1 MGAEKR
7 LFAIGDLHLSLYNE
21 KPMSIFGENW
31 INHHKKIEENWK
43 STVTDNDTVL
53 IPGDISWAMT
63 LEEAMPD
70 LEFINSFPGKKIL
83 LKGNHDYWWGSIS
96 RLNSMFENMDFLQND
111 FFVWENFAVC
121 GSRGWLAPSAPNF
134 KPEDERPYKR
144 ELKRYRLSLEAA
156 KRKKMDNIIFMSHYP
171 PVYCGGAK
179 TEFSVILEEFGVKK
193 AVYGHLHGKENFDY
207 GQQGEVNNIEYSLV
221 SSDYLDFTPKRII

>member
-96 RLNSMFENMDFLQND
+96 RLNSMFENMD
-111 FFVWENFAVC
+111 
-121 GSRGWLAPSAPNF
+121 
-134 KPEDERPYKR
+134 
-144 ELKRYRLSLEAA
+144 
-156 KRKKMDNIIFMSHYP
+156 
-171 PVYCGGAK
+171 
-179 TEFSVILEEFGVKK
+179 
-193 AVYGHLHGKENFDY
+193 
-207 GQQGEVNNIEYSLV
+207 
-221 SSDYLDFTPKRII
+221 

>member
-70 LEFINSFPGKKIL
+70 LEFINSSSRKSSHKKQYRHR
-83 LKGNHDYWWGSIS
+83 K
-96 RLNSMFENMDFLQND
+96 QQQ
-111 FFVWENFAVC
+111 
-121 GSRGWLAPSAPNF
+121 
-134 KPEDERPYKR
+134 ER
-144 ELKRYRLSLEAA
+144 LKR
-156 KRKKMDNIIFMSHYP
+156 
-171 PVYCGGAK
+171 
-179 TEFSVILEEFGVKK
+179 
-193 AVYGHLHGKENFDY
+193 
-207 GQQGEVNNIEYSLV
+207 Q
-221 SSDYLDFTPKRII
+221 